1 MNKQTAFSLVEIT
14 LTLTIIIL
22 LLAYFYHRGHS
33 VSTTARIKNIFNDFY
48 DVTTAIYS
56 YQERYNALPGDVN
69 GNNKIDGAFDSSQD
83 GDESRLFWLH
93 LRQAGLIRG
102 DSNSQ
107 QQPTHVFGGLIG
119 VATRISTGKKQGIA
133 GLFVGFSKIPRKIV
147 VMIETQADDGY
158 PNTGSIQAHRL
169 VAGQT
174 ILIQDYSETG
184 LYNVYFAL

>member
-1 MNKQTAFSLVEIT
+1 MNKQNAFSLVEII
-14 LTLTIIIL
+14 LTLIIIIL

-33 VSTTARIKNIFNDFY
+33 VSTNAKLKNLSNEFHGVTA
-48 DVTTAIYS
+48 AIYS

-69 GNNKIDGAFDSSQD
+69 GNNKIDGSFDSTQD
-83 GDESRLFWLH
+83 GDEPRLFWLH

-102 DSNSQ
+102 NPNNQ
-107 QQPTHVFGGLIG
+107 QQPTHVLGGLIG
-119 VATRISTGKKQGIA
+119 VATHITTGKNQGIA
-133 GLFVGFSKIPRKIV
+133 GLFVGFSKIPQKIAM
-147 VMIETQADDGY
+147 MIETQTDDGH

-174 ILIQDYSETG
+174 IIIPDYSETG